1 MTDPNT
7 SGQSLLNFAHL
18 DHMSEEIVR
27 GGDIF
32 RIVHIYCEAPHY
44 RCVADPA
51 EGMSCVDDVSRAA
64 VMYLR
69 HYELTGEEASRR
81 KAEQMLRFI
90 LYMQAP
96 DGLFFNFVVD
106 RDLRINRIHV
116 RSRAVKPEWW
126 TARAVWALAT
136 AARALAPLDP
146 TFSHRCFESVV
157 RVLPHIARVLEN
169 YPRTIEYRGRTVPT
183 WLLYGDGADATS
195 ELMLG
200 LVALNQ
206 YRPNPDLQQTMRRLA
221 EGIAIMR
228 YGSMNSFPFGLHASN
243 KHGWHKWG
251 NSQTQALAEA
261 GLVDS
266 ARAEA
271 DQFYP
276 RLLVEGW
283 LHSISF
289 DHLHGVR
296 YYERIAY
303 GVRSV
308 AVGLLRLYELTGDI
322 KYARMGG
329 LAASWFF
336 GNNAAGFPMYDPQT
350 GRGYDG
356 LISETQVNYNA
367 GAESTIEALH
377 TILEAEQ
384 VPEARRWLDVRADPP
399 VRINRCGSDYFY
411 RIFRSASGTPGAAGV
426 VMNLTRETLNVLVD
440 EELDEFVN
448 GR

>member
-1 MTDPNT
+1 MADGNT
-7 SGQSLLNFAHL
+7 IGRSLVNFAHL

-27 GGDIF
+27 GGEIY
-32 RIVHIYCEAPHY
+32 RLVHIYCEAPHY

-51 EGMSCVDDVSRAA
+51 EGMSCVDDVARAA
-64 VMYLR
+64 LMYLR
-69 HYELTGEEASRR
+69 HFELTGDDSSRQ

-90 LYMQAP
+90 LHMQAP
-96 DGLFFNFVVD
+96 EGLFFNFVTD
-106 RDLRINRIHV
+106 RELRINRTHV
-116 RSRAVKPEWW
+116 RSRAIKPEWW

-136 AARALAPLDP
+136 ASRALSEADP
-146 TFSHRCFESVV
+146 VFSHHCFEATV
-157 RVLPHIARVLEN
+157 RVLPHIARVLEK
-169 YPRTIEYRGRTVPT
+169 YPQTIEYRGRTVPT
-183 WLLYGDGADATS
+183 WLLYEDGADATS
-195 ELMLG
+195 ELLLG
-200 LVALNQ
+200 LVAMNQ
-206 YRPNPDLQQTMRRLA
+206 YRPNPELQQMIVRLA
-221 EGIAIMR
+221 EGITMMR

-261 GLVDS
+261 GMVVG
-266 ARAEA
+266 AKAEA

-308 AVGLLRLYELTGDI
+308 AVGLIRLCQLTGDV
-322 KYARMGG
+322 KYARMAG

-336 GNNAAGFPMYDPQT
+336 GNNAANFPMYDPQT

-356 LISETQVNYNA
+356 LISPTQVNYNA

-377 TILEAEQ
+377 TILETEH
-384 VPEARRWLDVRADPP
+384 VPEARRWLNVRADPP
-399 VRINRCGSDYFY
+399 TRFSRGGDDYFY
-411 RIFRSASGTPGAAGV
+411 RLFRSTDGRPARVAV
-426 VMNLTRETLNVLVD
+426 IMNLTQEQLEVLAD
-440 EELDEFVN
+440 EKLEQFLD